1 MGILPAISRVLSLF
15 ARAGSDSSEQAGQ
28 LYRQAMAGFGNGT
41 EQDAEQKVSMRQ
53 LSEALHMLSRLSPLL
68 KPGIIDACGYCI
80 SHDGKVDVKEYELM
94 RLVAD
99 QLDCPM
105 PPL

>member
-1 MGILPAISRVLSLF
+1 YQEAI
-15 ARAGSDSSEQAGQ
+15 
-28 LYRQAMAGFGNGT
+28 AGFFSQPNQPPT
-41 EQDAEQKVSMRQ
+41 PSVSIKELQ
-53 LSEALHMLSRLSPLL
+53 AALASLSRLSPLL
-68 KPGIIDACGYCI
+68 KPGIIDACGHCI
-80 SHDGKVDVKEYELM
+80 LHDGKVEVREYELM